1 MEMETG
7 VSRIPVTATTA
18 MATKVRNGYGLAA
31 RGRGCGRGA
40 GGELLL
46 RLLLITSKIHNTIPT
61 STTFAAG
68 CAMVFFFFFFFL
80 TKRYR
85 VLVFHGVLSC
95 SVAIWKMNDSNKLC
109 SPDGTCLPDDPP
121 GDL

>member
-18 MATKVRNGYGLAA
+18 MATKVRDGYGLAA

-68 CAMVFFFFFFFL
+68 CAMVFYFTQKDIGFL
-80 TKRYR
+80 CFMVFCL
-85 VLVFHGVLSC
+85 VL
-95 SVAIWKMNDSNKLC
+95 
-109 SPDGTCLPDDPP
+109 LPY
-121 GDL
+121 GK